1 MTEFQHI
8 DFQTY
13 TAIQDAITALEEMD
27 NLHFSVSKMG
37 SGLAAAYAARLRE
50 LAETPVSDEDNT
62 PSAASIKAVCDRV
75 TDMLQV
81 LNWVWEAQRV
91 VADVYDLPV
100 ADAID
105 ALETVVRVALEP
117 NPDNKN

>member
-1 MTEFQHI
+1 MTDFQSI

-13 TAIQDAITALEEMD
+13 TAVQEAITVLEEMD
-27 NLHFSVSKMG
+27 NLPFSVSKMG

-62 PSAASIKAVCDRV
+62 PSIDSIRAVCDKI
-75 TDMLQV
+75 TDMLQA

-91 VADVYDLPV
+91 VADVYDYTIGEAV
-100 ADAID
+100 DV
-105 ALETVVRVALEP
+105 LETVTRVALDP

>member
-13 TAIQDAITALEEMD
+13 TAVQEAIAVLTEVDKLP
-27 NLHFSVSKMG
+27 FRVSKMG

-50 LAETPVSDEDNT
+50 LTETPVSDEDNT
-62 PSAASIKAVCDRV
+62 PSIDNIKAVCDKI
-75 TDMLQV
+75 TDMLRA
-81 LNWVWEAQRV
+81 LKWMWETLLV
-91 VADVYDLPV
+91 VADAYDYTIRE
-100 ADAID
+100 AID

>member
-13 TAIQDAITALEEMD
+13 TAVQEAITVLTEVD
-27 NLHFSVSKMG
+27 KLPFRVSKMG

-62 PSAASIKAVCDRV
+62 PSIDSIKAVCDKI

-81 LNWVWEAQRV
+81 LNWAWEVQRII
-91 VADVYDLPV
+91 ADVYDYT
-100 ADAID
+100 ID
-105 ALETVVRVALEP
+105 EAEGVLEAVIRVALDP

>member
-1 MTEFQHI
+1 MTDFQSI

-13 TAIQDAITALEEMD
+13 TAVQDAITVLEDMD
-27 NLHFSVSKMG
+27 NLPFSVSKMG
-37 SGLAAAYAARLRE
+37 QGLGAAYAARVRE

-62 PSAASIKAVCDRV
+62 PSIASIRAVCDKI

-81 LNWVWEAQRV
+81 LSWAWEVQRI
-91 VADVYDLPV
+91 VAGVYDYMV
-100 ADAID
+100 GDAID
-105 ALETVVRVALEP
+105 ALETVIRVALDP

>member
-13 TAIQDAITALEEMD
+13 TAVQEAISVLEDMD
-27 NLHFSVSKMG
+27 NLPFSVSKMG

-50 LAETPVSDEDNT
+50 LAATPVSDEDNT
-62 PSAASIKAVCDRV
+62 PSIASIRTVCDKI
-75 TDMLQV
+75 TEMLHV
-81 LNWVWEAQRV
+81 LNWAWEAQRII
-91 VADVYDLPV
+91 ADVYDY
-100 ADAID
+100 AID
-105 ALETVVRVALEP
+105 EAEGVLQAVIRVALDP